1 MNAPDP
7 HQPPPPPPWLTA
19 WHAPIQ
25 DRDEPVE
32 RPPPVPMTIAIAT
45 AALALGL
52 ILGRMF

>member
-1 MNAPDP
+1 MNAPNP
-7 HQPPPPPPWLTA
+7 HEPPPPPPWLTA

-32 RPPPVPMTIAIAT
+32 RPPPVPMVIAIAT
-45 AALALGL
+45 AAFALGL